1 MVAHYTIGAL
11 ARAANV
17 PTTTIRYYERA
28 GLLPPESRS
37 GGNYRDYTDRSLERL
52 LFIRAAQTNG
62 FTLDDVRRLLDF
74 QDGALDPCQEV
85 QSLIEGR
92 LRDLEERLKQLRTV
106 RRALRI
112 SLEVCHS
119 GASSGRC
126 QVLDGLAGGRSG
138 TRRKPS
144 RSRAKARSR

>member
-1 MVAHYTIGAL
+1 VVAHYTIGAL
-11 ARAANV
+11 SRAADV
-17 PTTTIRYYERA
+17 PTTTVRYYERA
-28 GLLPPESRS
+28 GLLPPEGRS

-52 LFIRAAQTNG
+52 LFIRAAQANG

-92 LRDLEERLKQLRTV
+92 LRDLEGRLKQLRTV
-106 RRALRI
+106 RRALRAA
-112 SLEVCHS
+112 LEACHG

-126 QVLDGLAGGRSG
+126 QVLDGLARGRSG
-138 TRRKPS
+138 NRRKPS
-144 RSRAKARSR
+144 RSRVKARSR